1 MDHFGPRE
9 ATTQDLTRGPKAPA
23 LRIHVHS
30 NADGGSR
37 NIEQQGREQ
46 CQEQDALVHARRR
59 ESHWRAGDPEV
70 AVT

>member
-23 LRIHVHS
+23 LRVHVHS

-37 NIEQQGREQ
+37 NIEQQGREKVKNKTRW
-46 CQEQDALVHARRR
+46 CMRGGG
-59 ESHWRAGDPEV
+59 RAGDPEAKV